1 MADYKHGISTSRDAD
16 VSADALQTSRVQVA
30 VGTAP
35 VNLLDDPAAAVNVP
49 ILVGNR
55 NEVRQYLGACADYEN
70 YTLMQTM
77 LAMMKVGIAPVVMIN
92 VLDPR
97 NPKHVTAVAGEE
109 YELTKGSATVPV
121 SGILLE
127 SLVVSSGEKQG
138 EADVDYVAA
147 FDANGHVS
155 VAVTEDGA
163 FVDVTKLTIA
173 YTMLN
178 PEGVSIDDVIG
189 GVNEDGIRSGIEL
202 VDEIYSRFKMVPE
215 IISAPKFSQ
224 DSAVAAAL
232 EAKAELAGDLT
243 SAISVVDI
251 GSSTTTKVESVK
263 DAKEKLGCFTRW
275 TVLCWP
281 KVILA
286 GYEIYAS
293 AVVAAML
300 QYIAANHG
308 GVPAAPDNK
317 DVPIDG
323 IVLEGGAEVHLT
335 KKQVNNYLNAYGILS
350 FAYMGGW
357 KCWGNNTA
365 AYPDRTEPNERF
377 IKCVMVGN
385 YLENRFKTDYLSLI
399 GEDGRAKLIDSVVSN
414 FNADLNA
421 LIPDY
426 LAGAEVIFNK
436 SENPIEK
443 IIEGHYTFHTKY
455 ADWTP
460 IEAVENVFTWDSAIL
475 KSAFEGGE

>member
-1 MADYKHGISTSRDAD
+1 MVDYKHGISTSRDAD
-16 VSADALQTSRVQVA
+16 VSADELQASRVQVA

-35 VNLLDDPAAAVNVP
+35 VNLLDDPAGAVNVP
-49 ILVGNR
+49 ILVGSR
-55 NEVRQYLGACADYEN
+55 NEVKQYLGVCADYEN
-70 YTLMQTM
+70 YTLMQTV
-77 LAMMKVGIAPVVMIN
+77 LASMKVGIGPVVMIN

-97 NPKHVTAVAGEE
+97 KPGHVTAVAGEE

-121 SGILLE
+121 PGILLD

-147 FDANGHVS
+147 FDTNGYVS
-155 VAVTEDGA
+155 VAVTGDGA
-163 FVDVTKLTIA
+163 FADAEKLTIA

-178 PEGVSIDDVIG
+178 PEGVSIEDVIG
-189 GVNEDGIRSGIEL
+189 GVAENGIRTGIEL
-202 VDEIYSRFKMVPE
+202 VDEIYSRFKMIPE
-215 IISAPKFSQ
+215 IISAPKFSR
-224 DSAVAAAL
+224 DPAVAAAL
-232 EAKAELAGDLT
+232 EAKAELVGDLT
-243 SAISVVDI
+243 NAIAVVDI
-251 GSSTTTKVESVK
+251 ESDTTTKVENVK

-286 GYEIYAS
+286 GHEIYAS

-300 QYIAANHG
+300 QYITAKNG
-308 GVPAAPDNK
+308 GVPASPDNK

-323 IVLEGGAEVHLT
+323 IVVDGGTEMHLT

-350 FAYMGGW
+350 FSYLGGW

-365 AYPDRTEPNERF
+365 AYPDKTEPNERF

-385 YLENRFKTDYLSLI
+385 YLENRFKTEYLSLI
-399 GEDGRAKLIDSVVSN
+399 GEDGRDKVIDSVVSN
-414 FNADLNA
+414 FNTDLNA
-421 LIPDY
+421 LTPDY

-436 SENPIEK
+436 SENPNEK
-443 IIEGHYTFHTKY
+443 MIEGHYTFHTRY

-460 IEAVENVFTWDSAIL
+460 IEAVDNVFTWDSAIL
-475 KSAFEGGE
+475 KNAFEGGE